1 MDNVAYGISTPSP
14 EAVGSRENPVV
25 FPWTEGLS
33 EPSKN
38 EFIVLP
44 WNDLALIRKTV
55 ESHYKDLAGI
65 ITEPIYVQ

>member
-1 MDNVAYGISTPSP
+1 MAYGISTPSP

-25 FPWTEGLS
+25 FPWTKGLS

-55 ESHYKDLAGI
+55 ESQYKDLAGI